1 MASLKSCT
9 IPVLIVVGVI
19 ALMMM
24 NSGNNS
30 MSEGFT
36 PIEMF
41 DDSNKEN
48 FGAPGDDDTTL
59 DDTSSGVV
67 LKTDGPSKDD
77 YDFIKQCATTNKHL
91 RSHMTVQNSGT
102 SCLDPPPMNSSFA
115 RIDGDII
122 QSALLDC
129 DGNPPKCLAGR
140 TAKYS

>member
-36 PIEMF
+36 PIEHF
-41 DDSNKEN
+41 DSVNKEN
-48 FGAPGDDDTTL
+48 FGAPGDDTTV

-67 LKTDGPSKDD
+67 LKTDGPSSTD
-77 YDFIKQCATTNKHL
+77 YDFIKQCVTSNKHL
-91 RSHMTVQNSGT
+91 RSHMTVQSSGA
-102 SCLDPPPMNSSFA
+102 SCLDPPPMNSSFV

-122 QSALLDC
+122 KSALLDC

-140 TAKYS
+140 TAQYS